1 MTTSLAPAI
10 DPSARID
17 PSASI
22 GDGAIIEAGV
32 IIGPDVT
39 IGPETRIR
47 TRAIIV
53 ESTTIG
59 ARCDIHPYA
68 IIGGD
73 PQDLAY
79 DPAKNRGT
87 LTIGDDNVIREF
99 VTIGR
104 STGDG
109 RPTKIGNRCFLMSQS
124 HVGHNAQLADNV
136 ILANGASVAGH
147 ATIGA
152 RTVLSAY
159 CLIHQF
165 CEIGEMVMFRG
176 GMSTTMHVPPYVILG
191 MGNCVGGLN
200 VVGLRRAGF
209 TPEQREQIK
218 QAYRAVYR
226 TRGGKPLKDT
236 IAELKSRT
244 DWAPPA
250 QRFVDFIASHLDLP
264 RPHNRGI
271 CPGFTTSTRPGG
283 ATPDGHDG
291 HDGADE

>member
-1 MTTSLAPAI
+1 MPTQTATAI

-22 GDGAIIEAGV
+22 ADDAIIEADV
-32 IIGPDVT
+32 IIGPNVS
-39 IGPETRIR
+39 IGPATRIR
-47 TRAIIV
+47 ARAMIV
-53 ESTTIG
+53 EHTTIG
-59 ARCDIHPYA
+59 ARNDIHPYA

-73 PQDLAY
+73 PQDLAF
-79 DPAKNRGT
+79 DPEKNRGT
-87 LTIGDDNVIREF
+87 LIIGDDNVIREF

-109 RPTKIGNRCFLMSQS
+109 RPTRIGNRCFMMSQS
-124 HVGHNAQLADNV
+124 HVGHNAQLGDNV
-136 ILANGASVAGH
+136 IMANGASAAGH
-147 ATIGA
+147 ATVGD
-152 RTVLSAY
+152 RCVLSAF

-191 MGNCVGGLN
+191 MGNCVAGLN

-209 TPEQREQIK
+209 SSAEREQIK
-218 QAYRAVYR
+218 EAYRAVYR
-226 TRGGKPLKDT
+226 TRGGRPLKDT

-250 QRFVDFIASHLDLP
+250 QRFVDFIDGHLELD

-271 CPGFTTSTRPGG
+271 CPSFTTSTRPGG
-283 ATPDGHDG
+283 APAQDGSN
-291 HDGADE
+291 GAG